1 MLAQRPFLHTNHYL
15 IMSLSFVSKS
25 VLTARDDGGF
35 EERAIENSESGNDNS
50 KEGTTSQ
57 SLFEQ
62 LRANQEQA
70 DAEREEQQKA
80 IMRGT
85 VELNEED
92 RAHLDALERQKR
104 QAEQEQRQEQEDALA
119 AFRAARA
126 EQNETDAHANESDN
140 IERAARSTK
149 PAVVPKK
156 TAEAPAIVI
165 RKKKRKTEGDSAS
178 NNNKKEKVEASESVT
193 TSNTQSTSSPPA
205 SGLGDLF
212 SGYGSSSDED
222 E

>member
-1 MLAQRPFLHTNHYL
+1 
-15 IMSLSFVSKS
+15 MSLSFVSKS

-35 EERAIENSESGNDNS
+35 DERAIENSESGNDNS
-50 KEGTTSQ
+50 KEGTSQ

-126 EQNETDAHANESDN
+126 EQNETDAHVNDSDN
-140 IERAARSTK
+140 LERAARSTK

-156 TAEAPAIVI
+156 PAAAPAIVI